1 MRHILILLTLLSLT
15 IFANTD
21 NEFLSSSD
29 KAESHAQELLDNLQ
43 NEEALT
49 FVEEARKH
57 YFNSTKLFIY
67 GGDAAYGLN
76 DIDMAKQY
84 YQSAIN
90 IASEDAIEA
99 IVQEHIESGYVKEAY
114 LLLEDVRGV
123 YPQNVNL
130 LVFSGR
136 AAYEL
141 DDLSEAKSYYQ
152 LALEL
157 DSNNEIAALNIS
169 NIEAQEEAQENKVV
183 SGVVDYLGDKGL
195 DFLMIFLAF
204 LGGDLL
210 AKRYMTCSS
219 GTVLSSLKHYLH
231 VKYPKIKVASSS
243 WRITKVHKKL
253 FCYFSSILNYLTISI
268 AILILWVFFN
278 ISNDYMVGM
287 LGIDLTTIT
296 LEDIIPLLYLSM
308 IGILATILIL
318 NLLFKWST
326 RSNDQEILLFEMTEA
341 LQAVALDGEY
351 TILREACRLIGH
363 YEVSEMN
370 CILDQ
375 CYSDDARNIIEN
387 AFLDVSETY
396 RKSMENNDVA

>member
-1 MRHILILLTLLSLT
+1 MRLFFIFITFISLTLS
-15 IFANTD
+15 ANED
-21 NEFLSSSD
+21 KAFLNSSD
-29 KAESHAQELLDNLQ
+29 QAESHAQELLDNLK
-43 NEEALT
+43 NEDALT
-49 FVEEARKH
+49 FVQEARSL
-57 YFNSTKLFIY
+57 YSNSTKLLIY
-67 GGDAAYGLN
+67 GGDAAFGIN
-76 DIDMAKQY
+76 DIDLAKQY

-90 IASEDAIEA
+90 IASENAIEA

-169 NIEAQEEAQENKVV
+169 NIETQEEAQENKVV

-219 GTVLSSLKHYLH
+219 GVVLSSLKHYLKI
-231 VKYPKIKVASSS
+231 KYPKVKVSGNS
-243 WRITKVHKKL
+243 WKTTRVHKKL

-268 AILILWVFFN
+268 TILIIWVFFN
-278 ISNDYMVGM
+278 ISNDFIVTL
-287 LGIDLTTIT
+287 LGVDLTTIT

-308 IGILATILIL
+308 IGILVMILTL
-318 NLLFKWST
+318 NLLFKWMT
-326 RSNDQEILLFEMTEA
+326 RSNDEKTLLFEVTKE
-341 LQAVALDGEY
+341 LQAVALDGEFI
-351 TILREACRLIGH
+351 ILREACNLVRH
-363 YEVSEMN
+363 YDVSEIN

-375 CYSDDARNIIEN
+375 CYSDEARGILEK
-387 AFLDVSETY
+387 AFLDVSDQYKE
-396 RKSMENNDVA
+396 SMEKNNVA